1 MKTLLHPAQTRGRAD
16 YGWLHANYS
25 FSFARFYDPERVHFG
40 ALRVLND
47 DTIEGGMGFGTH
59 PHDNMEIV
67 TIPLEGA
74 LRHRDSMGHTGVIH
88 KGDVQV
94 MSAGTGIQHSEFNAH
109 PDRACKLF
117 QIWVFPKKRNVAP
130 RYEQKSFPLEE
141 RRNRLQFVVAPD
153 GADGALS
160 INQDAWFA
168 LAHLDAGR
176 EISYPLH
183 LPGNGV
189 YLLAIEGKVEVGG
202 HTLGRRDALGIW
214 DTERFT
220 VKALENA
227 ELLFI
232 EVPMQDWE
240 EA

>member
-1 MKTLLHPAQTRGRAD
+1 MKTLLHPAHTRGRAD

-25 FSFARFYDPERVHFG
+25 FSFARFYDPQRVHFG

-74 LRHRDSMGHTGVIH
+74 LRHRDSMGHEGVIQR
-88 KGDVQV
+88 GDVQV

-109 PDRACKLF
+109 PDQVCKLF
-117 QIWVFPKKRNVAP
+117 QVWVFPKKRNVAP
-130 RYEQKSFPLEE
+130 RYEQKSFPLEG

-153 GADGALS
+153 GALT

-168 LAHLDAGR
+168 LADLGAGR
-176 EISYPLH
+176 NLSYGLH
-183 LPGNGV
+183 LPANGV
-189 YLLAIEGKVEVGG
+189 YLLVIEGKVEVGG

-214 DTERFT
+214 DTERFI
-220 VKALENA
+220 VKALEDA
-227 ELLFI
+227 QLLFI